1 MAPEPATI
9 EKFYEAGGSGK
20 PRVAELH
27 VCYGDDEAKMCK
39 VAHEWW
45 PNIAIQGKLG
55 QELPAPAHFE
65 RAAEMVS

>member
-27 VCYGDDEAKMCK
+27 VCYGDDEAKMRK

-65 RAAEMVS
+65 QAAEMVS